1 MATLDGFGRP
11 ADVPWWVGL
20 VLLPMLNLLAAF
32 VIAGGV
38 IWVLGVDPVAALKVL
53 VWGAFGDTDLIG
65 FTLYYTTNFIF
76 AGLAVAIAFHC
87 GLFNIGGEG
96 QAYIAGLGVGLV
108 GLAMGGYPW
117 PVVMAVAVLAAALF
131 GGVWALVPAWLQA
144 YRGSHIVITTIMFN
158 FIAASI
164 MNYVMVDVLIA
175 PGQQAPESR
184 AFHPSTFLP
193 TLQDVLAL
201 FGIRS
206 RTSFLNVS
214 FLLAV
219 ACCVAFWVFVW
230 HTRWGYGIR
239 TVGQNERAA
248 VYAGIRPGRMIMLA
262 MVISGALAALVAVNV
277 LLGAQHRI
285 ILNYTGGVGFVGIAV
300 ALMGRNHPFGIFLSA
315 LLFGAL
321 YQGGS
326 ELNFEFPKLSTE
338 MVVVIQGLI
347 ILFAGALENLFRP
360 QVEALFRRRLR
371 ASA

>member
-1 MATLDGFGRP
+1 
-11 ADVPWWVGL
+11 
-20 VLLPMLNLLAAF
+20 
-32 VIAGGV
+32 
-38 IWVLGVDPVAALKVL
+38 
-53 VWGAFGDTDLIG
+53 
-65 FTLYYTTNFIF
+65 
-76 AGLAVAIAFHC
+76 
-87 GLFNIGGEG
+87 
-96 QAYIAGLGVGLV
+96 
-108 GLAMGGYPW
+108 
-117 PVVMAVAVLAAALF
+117 
-131 GGVWALVPAWLQA
+131 
-144 YRGSHIVITTIMFN
+144 MFN

-184 AFHPSTFLP
+184 AFDPSTHLP
-193 TLQDVLAL
+193 SLQDLLAL

-248 VYAGIRPGRMIMLA
+248 VYAGIRPGRMMMLA
-262 MVISGALAALVAVNV
+262 MVISGALAGLVAVNV

-300 ALMGRNHPFGIFLSA
+300 ALMGRNHPLGIFLSA

-371 ASA
+371 AAA